1 MEFALLFK
9 DEATMEKYS
18 WMAFGKGKSRLVI
31 IHLNKPQESGLGGFV
46 RSSMFNDIPIV
57 VDSSSEDERDYDFAC
72 LAAAKNG
79 VVPRVKMTE
88 EIFYGIKRNE
98 PIARFTLLHEIGHH
112 INRDLRN
119 KDFTA
124 ETYDENRVAA
134 VKQGRVL
141 DFELK
146 ADAFACSYL
155 GSDYIIKALEQLKAY
170 GDETEQGK
178 LFISEIELRIQAL
191 HRLIKFWKL

>member
-1 MEFALLFK
+1 MCKSHDKYCVNLLK
-9 DEATMEKYS
+9 KY
-18 WMAFGKGKSRLVI
+18 RL
-31 IHLNKPQESGLGGFV
+31 
-46 RSSMFNDIPIV
+46 
-57 VDSSSEDERDYDFAC
+57 
-72 LAAAKNG
+72 
-79 VVPRVKMTE
+79 
-88 EIFYGIKRNE
+88 
-98 PIARFTLLHEIGHH
+98 ARFTLLHEIGHH
-112 INRDLRN
+112 INRDLNN

-124 ETYDENRVAA
+124 ETYDEDRVAA

-191 HRLIKFWKL
+191 HRLTKFWKL

>member
-1 MEFALLFK
+1 
-9 DEATMEKYS
+9 MEKYS

-31 IHLNKPQESGLGGFV
+31 IHLNKPQESGLGGFI
-46 RSSMFNDIPIV
+46 RSSMFKDLPIV
-57 VDSSSEDERDYDFAC
+57 VDTSSEDERECDFAC

-98 PIARFTLLHEIGHH
+98 PIARFSLLHEIGHH
-112 INRDLRN
+112 INGDLSN
-119 KDFTA
+119 KDFTS

-141 DFELK
+141 EFELK

-155 GSDYIIKALEQLKAY
+155 GLDYSIKALEQLKAY

-178 LFISEIELRIQAL
+178 LFISEIELREAELFKNKEQ
-191 HRLIKFWKL
+191 LIGVKSRR

>member
-1 MEFALLFK
+1 
-9 DEATMEKYS
+9 
-18 WMAFGKGKSRLVI
+18 MAFGKGKSKLVI
-31 IHLNKPQESGLGGFV
+31 IHLNKPQESGLGGIV
-46 RSSMFNDIPIV
+46 RASMFNDLPIV

-79 VVPRVKMTE
+79 VVPRMKMTE

-112 INRDLRN
+112 INRDLNN

-155 GSDYIIKALEQLKAY
+155 GLNYSIKALQQLKTY
-170 GDETEQGK
+170 GDATGQGE

-191 HRLIKFWKL
+191 HG